1 MKQTN
6 HDLLQGSLGSIGDQT
21 ITIQDKP
28 IVWDFKTL
36 IYSDFKKF
44 ISAVGKLI
52 VTAILLFMVYHYLG
66 WWPIISF
73 AVFFAWSYK
82 WLIVK
87 IAEKF
92 MSFVTLAAIEL
103 DESGVDVFKV
113 VQISMPR
120 FKEAY
125 IVDDNN
131 QKAALN
137 APFFSVLGLTYIVDK
152 VILDFVAEGEPDANS
167 FDIIRIHNTHNNVK
181 FVKDYVKEFLALRK
195 DYYEAMNEL
204 FALKSKMDLMVEAR
218 TNEKLEAFLKMID
231 NVYNAEF
238 NALNADQQKQHNVE
252 EIQRLIQLGVNV
264 LEQEDKELVSNFTK
278 PVYKDSGGRLAHE

>member
-1 MKQTN
+1 MKRYNQ
-6 HDLLQGSLGSIGDQT
+6 DILQGSLGAVGDQT

-28 IVWDFKTL
+28 VVYNLRTL
-36 IYSDFKKF
+36 IYTDFKRF
-44 ISAVGKLI
+44 IHAVGKFV
-52 VTAILLFMVYHYLG
+52 VTGILLFMVYHYLG
-66 WWPIISF
+66 WWPIFSF
-73 AVFFAWSYK
+73 VVFFIWAYK

-87 IAEKF
+87 IAERF
-92 MSFVTLAAIEL
+92 MSYVTLAAIEL

-125 IVDDNN
+125 VIDDNN

-137 APFFSVLGLTYIVDK
+137 APFFSVLGLTYIVDRI
-152 VILDFVAEGEPDANS
+152 ILDFVPEGDIETNS

-181 FVKDYVKEFLALRK
+181 FVKDYVKEFLALRR

-204 FALKSKMDLMVEAR
+204 FALKTKMDLMVEAR
-218 TNEKLEAFLKMID
+218 TNEKLDAFLKMID

-238 NALNADQQKQHNVE
+238 NALTEEDQLKEKVE
-252 EIQRLIQLGVNV
+252 EIQRLLKLGVNIMD
-264 LEQEDKELVSNFTK
+264 QEDKDLIANFGK
-278 PVYKDSGGRLAHE
+278 PVYSDSGGKLAHE

>member
-1 MKQTN
+1 MKRPNQ
-6 HDLLQGSLGSIGDQT
+6 DILQGSLGTVGDQT

-28 IVWDFKTL
+28 VVYNLRTMIYTDFKR
-36 IYSDFKKF
+36 FVH
-44 ISAVGKLI
+44 AVGKFI
-52 VTAILLFMVYHYLG
+52 VTGILLFMVYHYLG
-66 WWPIISF
+66 WWPIFSF

-82 WLIVK
+82 WLIVR

-92 MSFVTLAAIEL
+92 MSYVTLAAIEL

-125 IVDDNN
+125 VIDDNN

-137 APFFSVLGLTYIVDK
+137 APFFSVLGLTYIVDR
-152 VILDFVAEGEPDANS
+152 VVLDFVPEGEMEANS
-167 FDIIRIHNTHNNVK
+167 FDIIRIHNTHSNVK
-181 FVKDYVKEFLALRK
+181 FVKDYVKEFLALRR
-195 DYYEAMNEL
+195 DYYEALNEL
-204 FALKSKMDLMVEAR
+204 FALKAKMDLMVEAR

-238 NALNADQQKQHNVE
+238 NALTE
-252 EIQRLIQLGVNV
+252 EEQLKEKVNEIHRLMKLGVNI
-264 LEQEDKELVSNFTK
+264 LDQEDKDLVNNFQK
-278 PVYKDSGGRLAHE
+278 PVYSDTGGRLSHE

>member
-6 HDLLQGSLGSIGDQT
+6 TDILQGSLGSVGDQT

-28 IVWDFKTL
+28 VVYNLRALIYTDFKR
-36 IYSDFKKF
+36 F
-44 ISAVGKLI
+44 IHAVGKFI
-52 VTAILLFMVYHYLG
+52 VTGILLFLVYHYLG
-66 WWPIISF
+66 WWPIASF
-73 AVFFAWSYK
+73 VVFFVWSYK

-87 IAEKF
+87 IAERF
-92 MSFVTLAAIEL
+92 MTYVTLAAIEL

-125 IVDDNN
+125 VIDDNN

-152 VILDFVAEGEPDANS
+152 VVLDFVPEGEIETNA

-218 TNEKLEAFLKMID
+218 TNEKLEAFLTMID
-231 NVYNAEF
+231 NVYNAEY
-238 NALNADQQKQHNVE
+238 NTLNAEAQAQENVD
-252 EIQRLIQLGVNV
+252 EIKRLIQLGVNV
-264 LEQEDKELVSNFTK
+264 LEQEDKELVKNFTK
-278 PVYKDSGGRLAHE
+278 PVYRDTGGKLTHE